1 MTHFAYLCFAG
12 LWLLLLGAQ
21 GGVLWLMRVQIWA
34 QPSCCLWIM
43 LTGGTE
49 TLLLLEA
56 CRRCFAGSFTQRE
69 AALTLLASRVSE
81 GRFDRTV
88 LVGCAIHGDRRAYD
102 LSLRMQQ
109 INDKAYILT
118 QMLQVRLSTE
128 TDPATRHTLQQLQA
142 TVLGQDTFAS
152 RLANPTPFASK
163 IAQIRWQIM
172 GHLALWLCTL
182 LAVRQVPPLP
192 EGGMWVGL
200 LVGAWVVPA
209 FQRRLALRP
218 AHVLLVGQSV
228 GGMAA
233 LAAWGGFGV
242 VAGGLLGG
250 AMAWLMLG
258 FVVRWQRLSGY
269 KGGRFPSLAVGGAAC
284 FFPLL
289 LLLLLP
295 HLPLDWLLFGL
306 FLGWGLPIL
315 RSIIRLPSLPL
326 PTTSS
331 PKKTFPCP

>member
-1 MTHFAYLCFAG
+1 
-12 LWLLLLGAQ
+12 
-21 GGVLWLMRVQIWA
+21 
-34 QPSCCLWIM
+34 
-43 LTGGTE
+43 
-49 TLLLLEA
+49 
-56 CRRCFAGSFTQRE
+56 
-69 AALTLLASRVSE
+69 
-81 GRFDRTV
+81 
-88 LVGCAIHGDRRAYD
+88 
-102 LSLRMQQ
+102 
-109 INDKAYILT
+109 
-118 QMLQVRLSTE
+118 
-128 TDPATRHTLQQLQA
+128 
-142 TVLGQDTFAS
+142 
-152 RLANPTPFASK
+152 
-163 IAQIRWQIM
+163 
-172 GHLALWLCTL
+172 
-182 LAVRQVPPLP
+182 
-192 EGGMWVGL
+192 
-200 LVGAWVVPA
+200 
-209 FQRRLALRP
+209 
-218 AHVLLVGQSV
+218 
-228 GGMAA
+228 MAA